1 MEIFLDILVLLG
13 IIGISNILNRFV
25 PFIPVP
31 LFQIAL
37 GMVVVVLP
45 PGIHI
50 SLNSE
55 LFLVLFIAPLLFNDG
70 KRTPRDE
77 LWNLRAPILMLAL
90 GLVFATVLVVGYMI
104 HWMIPSIP
112 LPASFALAAI
122 LSPTDAVAV
131 GAMAGRAN
139 LPKKIMRLL
148 EGEALINDASGLVA
162 FKFAVAAMVTGL
174 FSLGNATFSFF
185 VIAIGGLVVG
195 AVVSL
200 FIIWLRVFLR
210 RHGMEDIT
218 MHMLI
223 QLLTPFVIYL
233 IAEELGVSGILA
245 VVAGGIVHAIERDR
259 TESSSNMKLRIVSE
273 STWSIVLYI
282 LNGLVFVLL
291 GLQIPDVI
299 SVIFEDRSFN
309 NYLVIG
315 YILLITAALII
326 LRFVWVYVYSKGSW
340 AVNKKENVEEP
351 TLMEAILTS
360 LSGVRGAVTL
370 AGAFSI
376 PFVLQDGSPFPER
389 DLIIF
394 IAAGVILLTL
404 IIASITLPLLSKKE
418 NEAEDKDSEG
428 IQQAS
433 KIKVLKAA
441 IRGMKEEMNEDN
453 EDAALSVI
461 SDYKKKIGQLLG
473 QDALQNNDSQSRQMV
488 FHIRLIA
495 IQAERNEMERLLAQ
509 KEVSQE
515 VADRFEQ
522 IIDQMEILLSHRF
535 KMRFLVSM
543 FRIRRLILNMVHS
556 NKCKPAI
563 NDSQDP
569 MDSLK
574 EVSILT
580 ARSAISAV
588 QNQMNDANR
597 DSSLRVISHYH
608 HTIER
613 MSSNESSQLR
623 EDEDF
628 QKNRV
633 EFQFIAIQIERDEVQ
648 NMFESGEITRGEAN
662 QLRQFINYLE
672 AGMLDDDEL

>member
-1 MEIFLDILVLLG
+1 MEIFLVILVLLA

-37 GMVVVVLP
+37 GMAVVLIP
-45 PGIHI
+45 PGIHMT
-50 SLNSE
+50 LNSE

-70 KRTPRDE
+70 KRTPRHE

-112 LPASFALAAI
+112 LPAAFALAAI

-139 LPKKIMRLL
+139 LPKKIMHLL

-162 FKFAVAAMVTGL
+162 FKFAVAAMVTGA

-185 VIAIGGLVVG
+185 VIAVGGLVVG

-233 IAEELGVSGILA
+233 IAEEFGLSGILA
-245 VVAGGIVHAIERDR
+245 VVAGGVVHAIERDR
-259 TESSSNMKLRIVSE
+259 TESSSNLKLRIVSE

-282 LNGLVFVLL
+282 LNGLVFVIL
-291 GLQIPDVI
+291 GLQIPDVT
-299 SVIFEDRSFN
+299 SVIFENRSISNF
-309 NYLVIG
+309 LVIG
-315 YILLITAALII
+315 YILIITAALIL
-326 LRFVWVYVYSKGSW
+326 LRFAWVYLYSRGSW
-340 AVNKKENVEEP
+340 AVRKKDELEKP
-351 TLMEAILTS
+351 TFLAAVLTS

-370 AGAFSI
+370 AGAFSM
-376 PFVLQDGSPFPER
+376 PLVLQNGSPFPER

-404 IIASITLPLLSKKE
+404 IIASITLPLLSKSEKVAEEE
-418 NEAEDKDSEG
+418 NPDAL
-428 IQQAS
+428 QQAS

-441 IRGMKEEMNEDN
+441 IQGIRGEINEDN
-453 EDAALSVI
+453 EAAALSVI
-461 SDYKKKIGQLLG
+461 SDYKKKIEQLMG
-473 QDALQNNDSQSRQMV
+473 HEALQNTDSKSRELI
-488 FHIRLIA
+488 FDIRLA
-495 IQAERNEMERLLAQ
+495 GIQAERDEMERLLSK
-509 KEVSQE
+509 KEVTQE
-515 VADRFEQ
+515 VADRFQE
-522 IIDQMEILLSHRF
+522 IIDQMEILLSQRL
-535 KMRFLVSM
+535 KMRLLVSM

-556 NKCKPAI
+556 EKTKLT
-563 NDSQDP
+563 DSQDP
-569 MDSLK
+569 TESLK

-580 ARSAISAV
+580 AKAAITAIH
-588 QNQMNDANR
+588 NRMNETNR
-597 DSSLRVISHYH
+597 DASLRVISQYNR
-608 HTIER
+608 TIER
-613 MSSNESSQLR
+613 LSSRECKQFE
-623 EDEDF
+623 EDEEF
-628 QKNRV
+628 QKHRV
-633 EFQFIAIQIERDEVQ
+633 ELQFKAIQIERDEVQ
-648 NMFESGEITRGEAN
+648 DMFESGEISRGAAN

-672 AGMLDDDEL
+672 AGMLDVEEL

>member
-37 GMVVVVLP
+37 GMAVVVLP

-233 IAEELGVSGILA
+233 IAEELGMSGILA

-259 TESSSNMKLRIVSE
+259 TDSSSNMKLRIVSE

-340 AVNKKENVEEP
+340 AVNKKENGEEP

-418 NEAEDKDSEG
+418 NEAEDKDSAG

-453 EDAALSVI
+453 EAAALSVI

-473 QDALQNNDSQSRQMV
+473 QEALQNNDSQSRQMV
-488 FHIRLIA
+488 FHIRLIG
-495 IQAERNEMERLLAQ
+495 IQAERNEMERLLAE

-608 HTIER
+608 RTIER

-628 QKNRV
+628 QKYRV
-633 EFQFIAIQIERDEVQ
+633 ELQFKAIQIERDEVQ
-648 NMFESGEITRGEAN
+648 NMFESGELTRAEAN

>member
-1 MEIFLDILVLLG
+1 MEIFLVILVLLA

-37 GMVVVVLP
+37 GMAVVVIP
-45 PGIHI
+45 PGIHMT
-50 SLNSE
+50 LNSE

-70 KRTPRDE
+70 KRTPRHE

-90 GLVFATVLVVGYMI
+90 GLVFATVLVVGYLI

-112 LPASFALAAI
+112 LPAAFALAAI

-139 LPKKIMRLL
+139 LPKKIMHLL

-162 FKFAVAAMVTGL
+162 FKFAVAAMVTGV

-185 VIAIGGLVVG
+185 VIAVGGLVVG

-233 IAEELGVSGILA
+233 IAEEFGLSGILA
-245 VVAGGIVHAIERDR
+245 VVAGGVVHAIERDR
-259 TESSSNMKLRIVSE
+259 TESSSNLKLRIVSE

-282 LNGLVFVLL
+282 LNGLVFVIL
-291 GLQIPDVI
+291 GLQIPDVT
-299 SVIFEDRSFN
+299 SVIFENRSISNF
-309 NYLVIG
+309 LVIG
-315 YILLITAALII
+315 YILLLTAALIL
-326 LRFVWVYVYSKGSW
+326 LRFVWVYLYSRGSW
-340 AVNKKENVEEP
+340 AVRKKDELEKP
-351 TLMEAILTS
+351 TLLAAVLTS

-370 AGAFSI
+370 AGAFSM
-376 PFVLQDGSPFPER
+376 PLVLQDGSPFPQR

-404 IIASITLPLLSKKE
+404 IIASITLPLLSKSEKGDEEE
-418 NEAEDKDSEG
+418 NPDALE
-428 IQQAS
+428 QAS

-441 IRGMKEEMNEDN
+441 IQGIRGEINEENEA
-453 EDAALSVI
+453 AALSVI
-461 SDYKKKIGQLLG
+461 SDYKKKIEQLLG
-473 QDALQNNDSQSRQMV
+473 QEALQNTDSKSRQLLFDV
-488 FHIRLIA
+488 RLVG
-495 IQAERNEMERLLAQ
+495 IQAERDEMERLLSK
-509 KEVSQE
+509 KEVAQE
-515 VADRFEQ
+515 VADRFQE
-522 IIDQMEILLSHRF
+522 IIDQMEVLLSQRL
-535 KMRFLVSM
+535 KMRLLVSM

-556 NKCKPAI
+556 EKAKVT
-563 NDSQDP
+563 DSQDP
-569 MDSLK
+569 TESLK

-580 ARSAISAV
+580 AKAAITAIH
-588 QNQMNDANR
+588 NRKNETNR
-597 DSSLRVISHYH
+597 DASLLVISQYH
-608 HTIER
+608 RTIER
-613 MSSNESSQLR
+613 LSSRECKQFK
-623 EDEDF
+623 EDEEF
-628 QKNRV
+628 KKHRV
-633 EFQFIAIQIERDEVQ
+633 ELQFKAIQIERDEVQ
-648 NMFESGEITRGEAN
+648 DMFESGEISRTAAN

-672 AGMLDDDEL
+672 AGMLDVEEL

>member
-1 MEIFLDILVLLG
+1 MEIFLVILVLLA

-37 GMVVVVLP
+37 GMAVVVLP
-45 PGIHI
+45 PGIHMT
-50 SLNSE
+50 LNSE

-70 KRTPRDE
+70 KRTPRHE

-139 LPKKIMRLL
+139 LPKKIMHLL

-162 FKFAVAAMVTGL
+162 FKFAVAAMVTGV

-185 VIAIGGLVVG
+185 VIAVGGLVVG

-233 IAEELGVSGILA
+233 MAEELGMSGILA
-245 VVAGGIVHAIERDR
+245 VVAGGVVHAIERDR
-259 TESSSNMKLRIVSE
+259 TESSSNLKLRIVSE

-282 LNGLVFVLL
+282 LNGLVFVIL
-291 GLQIPDVI
+291 GLQIPDVT
-299 SVIFEDRSFN
+299 SVIFENRSFN
-309 NYLVIG
+309 NFLVIG
-315 YILLITAALII
+315 YILIITAALIL
-326 LRFVWVYVYSKGSW
+326 LRFAWVYLYSRGSW
-340 AVNKKENVEEP
+340 AVRKKDELEKP
-351 TLMEAILTS
+351 TFLAAVLTS

-370 AGAFSI
+370 AGAFSM
-376 PFVLQDGSPFPER
+376 PLVLQDGSPFPER

-404 IIASITLPLLSKKE
+404 IIASITLPLLSKSEKVAEEE
-418 NEAEDKDSEG
+418 NPDAL
-428 IQQAS
+428 QQAS

-441 IRGMKEEMNEDN
+441 IQGVRGEINEDN
-453 EDAALSVI
+453 EAAALSVI
-461 SDYKKKIGQLLG
+461 SDYKKKIEQLMG
-473 QDALQNNDSQSRQMV
+473 HEALQNTDSKSRQMIFDV
-488 FHIRLIA
+488 RLVG
-495 IQAERNEMERLLAQ
+495 IQAERDEMERLLSK
-509 KEVSQE
+509 KEVTQE
-515 VADRFEQ
+515 VADRFQE
-522 IIDQMEILLSHRF
+522 IIDQMEVLLSQRL
-535 KMRFLVSM
+535 KMRLLVSM

-556 NKCKPAI
+556 EKTKTKVT
-563 NDSQDP
+563 DSQDP
-569 MDSLK
+569 TESLK

-580 ARSAISAV
+580 ARAAISAIH
-588 QNQMNDANR
+588 NRMNETNR
-597 DSSLRVISHYH
+597 DASLRVISQYNR
-608 HTIER
+608 TIER
-613 MSSNESSQLR
+613 LSSRECKQFK
-623 EDEDF
+623 EDEEF
-628 QKNRV
+628 QKHRV
-633 EFQFIAIQIERDEVQ
+633 ELQFKAIQIERDEVQ
-648 NMFESGEITRGEAN
+648 DMFESGEISRGAAN

-672 AGMLDDDEL
+672 AGMLDVEEL